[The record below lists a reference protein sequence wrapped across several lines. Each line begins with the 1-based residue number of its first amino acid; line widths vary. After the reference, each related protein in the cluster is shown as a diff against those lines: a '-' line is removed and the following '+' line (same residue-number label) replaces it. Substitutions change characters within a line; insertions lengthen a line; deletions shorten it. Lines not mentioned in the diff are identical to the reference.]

1 MKQYNELTF
10 MDYTKGFEPEKMD
23 EFYMKGGF
31 YDKKNSAMPNQVD
44 FTFDVKF
51 SGIEIDKK
59 TLDELHDLFE
69 KFQSDNSV
77 ILKPSQMK
85 REYEKHKMYETT
97 PSMYSM
103 ISWITDANEF
113 SGTEGMTFGEFI
125 QYAVFFFSQRQ
136 HEEGLKYIFEIMDTQ
151 QKGYLTK
158 NEFDYACQQCDIQIS
173 REKLDEIFTKSSSNG
188 EILRFSDFAFFMR
201 EEKM

>member
-1 MKQYNELTF
+1 MRQYNELTF

-23 EFYMKGGF
+23 DFYNKGG
-31 YDKKNSAMPNQVD
+31 YYSKGQSAMPNQVD

-51 SGIEIDKK
+51 SGIEIDKQ
-59 TLDELHDLFE
+59 TLAELHDLFD

-77 ILKPSQMK
+77 ILKPSHMK
-85 REYEKHKMYETT
+85 KEYEKHKLYEHS

-113 SGTEGMTFGEFI
+113 SGTEGMTFDEFV
-125 QYAVFFFSQRQ
+125 QYAVFFFSQRY
-136 HEEGLKYIFEIMDTQ
+136 HEEGLKYIFELLDTQ

-158 NEFDYACQQCDIQIS
+158 AEFD
-173 REKLDEIFTKSSSNG
+173 
-188 EILRFSDFAFFMR
+188 
-201 EEKM
+201 